1 MLSRICLPTAAF
13 RLLVWSY
20 VALLPVAWL
29 LLDVGGDRWW
39 LATVM
44 LFGPRWVYALPL
56 IFLVPVAAIWRRRLL
71 WPLAA
76 GALAVLGP
84 IMGLCLPWA
93 RLIAP
98 HGPRLRVLTCNVKGH
113 SHDNAA
119 LNELIRTAA
128 PDIVAL

>member
-1 MLSRICLPTAAF
+1 LPTAAF